1 MWAQVRRYLDLGDNS
16 YWCPG
21 GRQGAGERDGLGSR
35 GRNRGA
41 GPDWGDPGNAEPEDR
56 KRRCPRQA
64 RVWFLFR
71 RAIVLR
77 VFSLAILSLHGWGV
91 PSPQRSFYD

>member
-56 KRRCPRQA
+56 KRRCPRQHAFGFSSGA
-64 RVWFLFR
+64 RSLGR
-71 RAIVLR
+71 AIASAIVL
-77 VFSLAILSLHGWGV
+77 
-91 PSPQRSFYD
+91 